1 MHVQSKSIGASI
13 NGIYPLNDTG
23 AVDISA
29 AATHM
34 RRQAE
39 LSFEVFPAKTAS
51 GHENLLSAL
60 QSLSAYNLE
69 FISVTYGAGG
79 ASRQG
84 TAETA
89 KAIYNR
95 LSVPVMAHITFAGQE
110 REDVIETLEKFKDI
124 GIRQIL
130 ALRGDIPAGGAVSP
144 RHPFTD
150 TIEFISHVKDM
161 GFEAIRTTA
170 YPDIHLDAKDGDAD
184 FDWLLA
190 KFDAGASEAITQF
203 FFDAERF
210 LRLRDRLDK
219 FGFAERLIPGILA
232 FSDSLKMRDFAGRCG
247 VYIPPALEKEL
258 DKTADTDLSEAH
270 ALSVLLDLWL
280 RLSAE
285 GLTRYHIYT
294 LNKAQPTQALLEL
307 LGISAQ
313 QQHQAA
319 SPQAGQAGPIPQTTE
334 PQQISKG

>member
-1 MHVQSKSIGASI
+1 MHAQPKSIGASI
-13 NGIYPLNDTG
+13 NGIFPLNDAG
-23 AVDISA
+23 AIEMSA
-29 AATHM
+29 ATKSAQ
-34 RRQAE
+34 RQAE

-51 GHENLLSAL
+51 GQTNLLSVL
-60 QSLSAYNLE
+60 QHLSVYSPE

-79 ASRQG
+79 SSREG

-89 KAIYNR
+89 KAISSR
-95 LSVPVMAHITFAGQE
+95 LSLPVMAHITFAGQDRVE
-110 REDVIETLEKFKDI
+110 VIETLERFKDI

-130 ALRGDIPAGGAVSP
+130 ALRGDVPADARKSAQ
-144 RHPFTD
+144 HPFAD
-150 TIEFISHVKDM
+150 TIEFISCVKDM
-161 GFEAIRTTA
+161 GFDAIRTTA
-170 YPDIHLDAKDGDAD
+170 YPDIHQDAKDADAD

-219 FGFAERLIPGILA
+219 YGFADRLIPGILA
-232 FSDSLKMRDFAGRCG
+232 FSDSLKMRGFARQCG

-258 DKTADTDLSEAH
+258 DKTSGTDLSEAH
-270 ALSVLLDLWL
+270 AISVLLDLWL

-294 LNKAQPTQALLEL
+294 LNKAEPTQALLEL
-307 LGISAQ
+307 LGVSKQ
-313 QQHQAA
+313 QQCLAPSH
-319 SPQAGQAGPIPQTTE
+319 AGQQGLI
-334 PQQISKG
+334 

>member
-13 NGIYPLNDTG
+13 NGIYPLNDAG
-23 AVDISA
+23 ALDMNAV
-29 AATHM
+29 ATHTG
-34 RRQAE
+34 RQAK

-51 GHENLLSAL
+51 GQTNLLSAL
-60 QSLSAYNLE
+60 QNLSAYDPE

-79 ASRQG
+79 TSREG

-95 LSVPVMAHITFAGQE
+95 LAVPVMAHITFAGQE
-110 REDVIETLEKFKDI
+110 RADVIDTLEKFRDI

-130 ALRGDIPAGGAVSP
+130 ALRGDIPAGASISP
-144 RHPFTD
+144 RNPFAD
-150 TIEFISHVKDM
+150 TAEFIAYVKNM
-161 GFEAIRTTA
+161 GFESIRTTA
-170 YPDIHLDAKDGDAD
+170 YPDIHLDAKDADAD

-203 FFDAERF
+203 FFDADRF

-219 FGFAERLIPGILA
+219 FGFAERVIPGILA
-232 FSDSLKMRDFAGRCG
+232 FGDSVKMRSFARRCG
-247 VYIPPALEKEL
+247 VFIPPALEKEL
-258 DKTADTDLSEAH
+258 DKTAGTNLSEAH

-285 GLTRYHIYT
+285 GLTRYHVYT
-294 LNKAQPTQALLEL
+294 LNKAHPTSALLEL
-307 LGISAQ
+307 LGISKQ
-313 QQHQAA
+313 QQCQAA
-319 SPQAGQAGPIPQTTE
+319 S
-334 PQQISKG
+334 S